1 LTVRRTTSVSA
12 AVETTIKALKLRA
25 EDAAAVQLARK
36 YAEAIDGL
44 DDDQFVHRIG
54 IIGPSLL
61 KALQALGGT
70 PDSRTAG
77 AVKGGAPDVVSP
89 ARAALDELRAR
100 RARPNRAAD
109 LDTTA

>member
-1 LTVRRTTSVSA
+1 MTVRRTTSVSA

-36 YAEAIDGL
+36 YAEAIDSLGA
-44 DDDQFVHRIG
+44 DQFVHRIG

-70 PDSRTAG
+70 PDSR
-77 AVKGGAPDVVSP
+77 AVAAKGGAPDVVSP

-100 RARPNRAAD
+100 RARPDRAED
-109 LDTTA
+109 LDSTA